1 MSRNVL
7 NTILNSLLLI
17 YLIKTNPG
25 KMLNHMEHQERST
38 SEDLLKKRENGI
50 CGHLILHI
58 TTEFS
63 VARVFDLQLFSC
75 VTI

>member
-1 MSRNVL
+1 
-7 NTILNSLLLI
+7 
-17 YLIKTNPG
+17 
-25 KMLNHMEHQERST
+25 MLNHMEHQERST

-58 TTEFS
+58 STEFS